1 MATEVAGEMQ
11 PEMAR
16 VMATYCSPL
25 LPTAPHCS
33 PLLPTAPHCSL
44 LLPTDHYL
52 PNAIMMRAFAC
63 VCAPA

>member
-33 PLLPTAPHCSL
+33 PLLPTAPYCSL
-44 LLPTDHYL
+44 LIIISQT
-52 PNAIMMRAFAC
+52 RS
-63 VCAPA
+63 